1 MKGFSQTLSLR
12 CTEYI
17 PQGKHLGRKKKSK
30 KHLSITFPMYW
41 RNKLILHVGVSLTT
55 LLHFIHCF
63 DFALPNDSVFTQN
76 QNNSFL
82 LELLKKK
89 TELDTMHNRL
99 QDGNNKLFVQ
109 NYTDEYFPFFFGLD
123 WKQLPRRLWEW
134 PPCCCHHR
142 LSGRWMWWT
151 LTIISMTS
159 LGIGETSP
167 SMTCCRNVLDDG
179 CA

>member
-1 MKGFSQTLSLR
+1 MLEFHWQH
-12 CTEYI
+12 CYI
-17 PQGKHLGRKKKSK
+17 SFT
-30 KHLSITFPMYW
+30 S
-41 RNKLILHVGVSLTT
+41 LILPSLMIQCSHKIKIT
-55 LLHFIHCF
+55 
-63 DFALPNDSVFTQN
+63 VFWFN
-76 QNNSFL
+76 Y
-82 LELLKKK
+82 LKKK

-109 NYTDEYFPFFFGLD
+109 NYTDEYLPFFFGLD